1 MKNSTE
7 NPIAVQSQK
16 WLVSAL
22 LELMKEKPYNAIT
35 IKEIALKAALDR
47 STFYRNFDS
56 KEDVLNYHLDVLS
69 QDYIHRIE
77 QSRDVDMKKVSRI
90 FHEFCNDHLEFFCS
104 LRRNGLS
111 TFLLEAFNSRL
122 PHIHR
127 IVQKQFPY
135 SISEENFEFALAFN
149 AGGMWN
155 LLMNWIDSGM
165 VRPYSDLV
173 KVFEEIS
180 YFNFKE

>member
-1 MKNSTE
+1 MKSSSD

-22 LELMKEKPYNAIT
+22 LELMKEKPYSKIS
-35 IKEIALKAALDR
+35 IKEIALKATLDR
-47 STFYRNFDS
+47 STFYRNFNS
-56 KEDVLNYHLDVLS
+56 KEDVLNFHLDVLS
-69 QDYIHRIE
+69 QDYINRIE
-77 QSRDVDMKKVSRI
+77 QNHDVDMRKVSQI
-90 FHEFCNDHLEFFCS
+90 FLEFCNDHLEFFCS
-104 LRRNGLS
+104 LRKNGLS

-127 IVQKQFPY
+127 IVQTQFPY
-135 SISEENFEFALAFN
+135 SISDENFEFALAFN
-149 AGGMWN
+149 SGGMFN

-180 YFNFKE
+180 YFNFKQ